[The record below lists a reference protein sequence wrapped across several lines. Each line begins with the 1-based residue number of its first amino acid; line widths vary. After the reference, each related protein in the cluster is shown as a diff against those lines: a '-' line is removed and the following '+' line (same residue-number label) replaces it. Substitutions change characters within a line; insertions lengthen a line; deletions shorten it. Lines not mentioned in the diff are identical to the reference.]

1 MHIAHR
7 SHTVK
12 HSLLRFFHFI
22 LFYCIWGRGKLL
34 QITSICALFTVQSS
48 QFQFNYCVWVRRHG
62 VVQLSPTQTLFIIK
76 IIIVINVKMYVHR
89 ILHFWRFK
97 IFHSTKSLQNL
108 FSFFLHWKYF
118 LHLFA
123 CESDEF
129 AVLYCEG
136 FCVHDTW
143 LAIHIHVNTYP

>member
-1 MHIAHR
+1 MHTAHLVTLLNIAC
-7 SHTVK
+7 SVFSISSSFTASEAGESYYKSVESVQCSLFK
-12 HSLLRFFHFI
+12 VHS
-22 LFYCIWGRGKLL
+22 
-34 QITSICALFTVQSS
+34 V
-48 QFQFNYCVWVRRHG
+48 QFNYCVWVPRVG

-118 LHLFA
+118 PHLFA